1 MDEVVVFALQV
12 ASLAIG
18 AIAAVALLA
27 VFFRWLPRIS
37 PKKDQ
42 VFLGSA
48 KDVFDEGRFY
58 DVTLSSG
65 QRFAALRFE
74 GVVNADAETGWSLR
88 QLAVLRRADGGK
100 VILRLDSVR
109 AFEEVLQT
117 PSAGGLP

>member
-1 MDEVVVFALQV
+1 MNEVLIFALQV

-18 AIAAVALLA
+18 AIAVVAFLA
-27 VFFRWLPRIS
+27 IFFRWLPRIS

-48 KDVFDEGRFY
+48 KDVFDEGRIY

-88 QLAVLRRADGGK
+88 HLAVLRRADGGK

-109 AFEEVLQT
+109 SFEEVVQT
-117 PSAGGLP
+117 LSAGGQP